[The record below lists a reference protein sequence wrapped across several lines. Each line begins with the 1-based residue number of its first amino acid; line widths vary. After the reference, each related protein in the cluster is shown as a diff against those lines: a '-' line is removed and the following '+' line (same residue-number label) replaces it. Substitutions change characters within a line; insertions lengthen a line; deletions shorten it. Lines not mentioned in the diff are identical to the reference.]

1 LPVRDDLFR
10 KRGGYRVRESMK
22 IKLHKGSLS
31 ICLTVGRVIVLAW
44 MALASPA
51 AAQTPDINAC
61 GIITLEDAEALV
73 GGPLQVIER
82 PKIKS
87 ANGEDAYD
95 SICTYIPA
103 GARIDAGPS
112 VDRTL
117 DLTLHVVSSPQEAGD
132 LLTRSFI
139 RYRRLVASRNFPY
152 PDSSVAL
159 IEDFGQGAFVMEAVT
174 DTKTGYKSALIA
186 FAKGRIG
193 GTIGAWN
200 KPNSSLETS
209 KAALRH
215 ILNKLP

>member
-1 LPVRDDLFR
+1 MRNLAT
-10 KRGGYRVRESMK
+10 
-22 IKLHKGSLS
+22 LS
-31 ICLTVGRVIVLAW
+31 VVAFA
-44 MALASPA
+44 MAVACPAS
-51 AAQTPDINAC
+51 AQTLDVTAC
-61 GIITLEDAEALV
+61 GVITMEDAEALV
-73 GGPLQVIER
+73 GGPLQAVER
-82 PKIKS
+82 IKVKT
-87 ANGEDAYD
+87 ANGDDTYD

-117 DLTLHVVSSPQEAGD
+117 DLTLHVLSSPQEAGD

-159 IEDFGQGAFVMEAVT
+159 IEGFGQGAFAMEAVT

-209 KAALRH
+209 KAALRQ
-215 ILNKLP
+215 ILDRLP